1 MANNRTAISRF
12 RGSFEDLVG
21 SLPIT
26 EPLLSGRSPLDF
38 FYGLPYRP
46 SQPSLSPS
54 PQTAIGS
61 SLTGLPPSD
70 RESDYIEDGAVPVP
84 GRAPGVNPY
93 IVLPGRGTR
102 PGSRPG
108 AAPTVS
114 NQQARRTGPPQVPFP
129 GNRAIPPGRRPHVQ
143 RSPSP
148 FGSLA
153 SLHEKVP
160 FLPDEEEGRE
170 SFESTPGLPE
180 REPPSPPPSPPSEP
194 SLPSQPPPPSQAR
207 VVSRAREDG
216 TTSLKSSIFNLSN
229 TMIGAG
235 MMALPAAMNVL
246 GVVTGSVALIFVA
259 LLTYGSVMAMVRCT
273 VAAAGS
279 PSSAEE
285 PSRFQGSDMSNDAA
299 GAAGTGRDGNFRE
312 LGRKANASNGG
323 NFSSVGSR
331 SFSMRDEEKL
341 SYNHTV
347 ATALGSTGR
356 LVLQVSIVVN
366 NLGLMMVFL
375 DIIGDVL
382 VGSATGPGVLPLDQ
396 LHLSPDVARKSI
408 LAIVILLILP
418 LCLQDRLG
426 SMKVASKISVAL
438 AIAFVLLVLL
448 LSGGKIAAGAATMPP
463 LFATSGNALAV
474 FSVINVVTNAFIC
487 HFNAPLHSSTFS
499 PRPSVTPIY
508 REIRDRSLPRMRMVV
523 CCSVIITTL
532 VYLSYP
538 YILVVPFHSTIPPV
552 TPIYRELRDRSLPRM
567 RTVVRCSVI
576 ITTLVYLA
584 VGIFGLVLFG
594 PDVHTDVLY
603 DFDTSLDVVPGMSP
617 VIAAHAVALGQGV
630 KVGYAVSR
638 VLSLPLALFQ
648 LRLVVASLLSAC
660 LGRKGRGGRDEGRTM
675 SSGKPEAVN
684 GEAGFSSGQ
693 TKERTR
699 VNSLEYIQVDG
710 NEDGAEEVGE
720 EEEEGEERNGEE
732 MEGEEE
738 DREGEEEDTEGGE
751 EDTEGGEE
759 EEEDEEARLEELR
772 QAEEKATKRRR
783 FWRQVRFVLLTVFL
797 LVLAFCGAVLVPD
810 IWIVFQFM
818 GCTAAVII
826 GFVFPG
832 LVALRAKGGTVS
844 VSDTVVAWLLVLVGV
859 AVGTIGIVVNVVVLL
874 TSNGMH

>member
-1 MANNRTAISRF
+1 MS
-12 RGSFEDLVG
+12 
-21 SLPIT
+21 
-26 EPLLSGRSPLDF
+26 
-38 FYGLPYRP
+38 
-46 SQPSLSPS
+46 
-54 PQTAIGS
+54 
-61 SLTGLPPSD
+61 
-70 RESDYIEDGAVPVP
+70 
-84 GRAPGVNPY
+84 
-93 IVLPGRGTR
+93 
-102 PGSRPG
+102 
-108 AAPTVS
+108 
-114 NQQARRTGPPQVPFP
+114 
-129 GNRAIPPGRRPHVQ
+129 
-143 RSPSP
+143 
-148 FGSLA
+148 
-153 SLHEKVP
+153 
-160 FLPDEEEGRE
+160 
-170 SFESTPGLPE
+170 
-180 REPPSPPPSPPSEP
+180 
-194 SLPSQPPPPSQAR
+194 
-207 VVSRAREDG
+207 
-216 TTSLKSSIFNLSN
+216 
-229 TMIGAG
+229 
-235 MMALPAAMNVL
+235 LPAAMNVL
-246 GVVTGSVALIFVA
+246 GVVTGSAALIFVA

-273 VAAAGS
+273 VAAAAASS
-279 PSSAEE
+279 PSEE
-285 PSRFQGSDMSNDAA
+285 DPSRFRESDTAIDAA
-299 GAAGTGRDGNFRE
+299 GAAGRGRTGRNGDPRE
-312 LGRKANASNGG
+312 VGRKLNASNGG
-323 NFSSVGSR
+323 NFSSVGGR
-331 SFSMRDEEKL
+331 SFSMRDDEKL

-356 LVLQVSIVVN
+356 LVLQLSIVVN

-487 HFNAPLHSSTFS
+487 HFN
-499 PRPSVTPIY
+499 
-508 REIRDRSLPRMRMVV
+508 
-523 CCSVIITTL
+523 
-532 VYLSYP
+532 
-538 YILVVPFHSTIPPV
+538 V

-594 PDVHTDVLY
+594 SDVHTDVLY

-617 VIAAHAVALGQGV
+617 IIAAHAVALGQGV
-630 KVGYAVSR
+630 KIGYAISR
-638 VLSLPLALFQ
+638 VLSLPLVLFQ

-660 LGRKGRGGRDEGRTM
+660 LGRKGRGGRDEGRTTS
-675 SSGKPEAVN
+675 SSGKSAGVV
-684 GEAGFSSGQ
+684 EAGGSASGR

-710 NEDGAEEVGE
+710 NEDGTEEAGEEDVGE
-720 EEEEGEERNGEE
+720 EREGEET
-732 MEGEEE
+732 
-738 DREGEEEDTEGGE
+738 EGEEEDTEGE
-751 EDTEGGEE
+751 EE

-818 GCTAAVII
+818 GCTAAVMI

-832 LVALRAKGGTVS
+832 LVSLRAKGGTVS

-859 AVGTIGIVVNVVVLL
+859 AVGIIGIVVNVVVLL
-874 TSNGMH
+874 NDGMP

>member
-1 MANNRTAISRF
+1 MEPFLFLAELLESTPTLSSRE
-12 RGSFEDLVG
+12 GELDLGLGLV
-21 SLPIT
+21 
-26 EPLLSGRSPLDF
+26 LL
-38 FYGLPYRP
+38 RP
-46 SQPSLSPS
+46 S
-54 PQTAIGS
+54 
-61 SLTGLPPSD
+61 
-70 RESDYIEDGAVPVP
+70 
-84 GRAPGVNPY
+84 
-93 IVLPGRGTR
+93 
-102 PGSRPG
+102 
-108 AAPTVS
+108 
-114 NQQARRTGPPQVPFP
+114 
-129 GNRAIPPGRRPHVQ
+129 

-160 FLPDEEEGRE
+160 FLPDEEEGKE
-170 SFESTPGLPE
+170 SFESTHGLPE
-180 REPPSPPPSPPSEP
+180 REPPSLPPSPPSEP
-194 SLPSQPPPPSQAR
+194 PLPSQPPPPSLAR
-207 VVSRAREDG
+207 VVTRAREDG

-246 GVVTGSVALIFVA
+246 GVVTGSAALIFVA

-273 VAAAGS
+273 VAAAAAS
-279 PSSAEE
+279 PSSSED
-285 PSRFQGSDMSNDAA
+285 PSRFRESDTSNDAA
-299 GAAGTGRDGNFRE
+299 GAAGRGRDGNPRE

-323 NFSSVGSR
+323 NFSGVGSR

-356 LVLQVSIVVN
+356 LVLQLSIVVNNLGLMMVFLDIIGASEKVSFVVVN

-408 LAIVILLILP
+408 LSIVILLILP

-487 HFNAPLHSSTFS
+487 HFN
-499 PRPSVTPIY
+499 VTPLY
-508 REIRDRSLPRMRMVV
+508 RELRDRSLPCMRMR
-523 CCSVIITTL
+523 CSVIITTL
-532 VYLSYP
+532 VYLPWPNIYT
-538 YILVVPFHSTIPPV
+538 VPFHSIPPV

-594 PDVHTDVLY
+594 SDVHTDVLY

-630 KVGYAVSR
+630 KVGYAISR

-660 LGRKGRGGRDEGRTM
+660 LGRKGRGERDEGRTT
-675 SSGKPEAVN
+675 SNGKSEAVN

-710 NEDGAEEVGE
+710 NEDGAEEVGDE
-720 EEEEGEERNGEE
+720 EVGEERDGEETEEDEEEGEE
-732 MEGEEE
+732 
-738 DREGEEEDTEGGE
+738 
-751 EDTEGGEE
+751 GEE

-772 QAEEKATKRRR
+772 RAEEKATKRRR

-818 GCTAAVII
+818 GCTC
-826 GFVFPG
+826 
-832 LVALRAKGGTVS
+832 
-844 VSDTVVAWLLVLVGV
+844 
-859 AVGTIGIVVNVVVLL
+859 
-874 TSNGMH
+874 

>member
-1 MANNRTAISRF
+1 ML
-12 RGSFEDLVG
+12 GVQD
-21 SLPIT
+21 
-26 EPLLSGRSPLDF
+26 PLKS
-38 FYGLPYRP
+38 
-46 SQPSLSPS
+46 
-54 PQTAIGS
+54 
-61 SLTGLPPSD
+61 
-70 RESDYIEDGAVPVP
+70 
-84 GRAPGVNPY
+84 
-93 IVLPGRGTR
+93 
-102 PGSRPG
+102 
-108 AAPTVS
+108 
-114 NQQARRTGPPQVPFP
+114 PFP
-129 GNRAIPPGRRPHVQ
+129 AI
-143 RSPSP
+143 
-148 FGSLA
+148 
-153 SLHEKVP
+153 EP
-160 FLPDEEEGRE
+160 FLPVAGPMSSDLPPLSDLSRRFTKRFRFCLMRKKGE
-170 SFESTPGLPE
+170 SRST
-180 REPPSPPPSPPSEP
+180 
-194 SLPSQPPPPSQAR
+194 
-207 VVSRAREDG
+207 REDG

-259 LLTYGSVMAMVRCT
+259 FLTYGSVMAMVRCT

-279 PSSAEE
+279 PSSSED
-285 PSRFQGSDMSNDAA
+285 PSRFREYDTSNDAA
-299 GAAGTGRDGNFRE
+299 GAAGRGRTGRDGNFRE

-323 NFSSVGSR
+323 NFSGVGSR

-418 LCLQDRLG
+418 LCLQERLG

-487 HFNAPLHSSTFS
+487 HFNGEYDGLEFQ
-499 PRPSVTPIY
+499 
-508 REIRDRSLPRMRMVV
+508 
-523 CCSVIITTL
+523 
-532 VYLSYP
+532 
-538 YILVVPFHSTIPPV
+538 
-552 TPIYRELRDRSLPRM
+552 DRSLPRM

-603 DFDTSLDVVPGMSP
+603 NFEPLYPPTMHTDVHTDFWARALRLRRAHRLTPIYRELRGRSLPRMRTVVRCSVIITTLVYLAVGIFGLVLFGSDVHTDVLYDFDTSLDVVPGMSP

-630 KVGYAVSR
+630 KVGYAISR

-648 LRLVVASLLSAC
+648 LRLVVAALLSAC
-660 LGRKGRGGRDEGRTM
+660 LGRKGRGERDEGRTT
-675 SSGKPEAVN
+675 SNGKSEAVN

-710 NEDGAEEVGE
+710 NEDGAEEAGE
-720 EEEEGEERNGEE
+720 EEVG
-732 MEGEEE
+732 E
-738 DREGEEEDTEGGE
+738 DREGEETEGEE
-751 EDTEGGEE
+751 EDMEGEE

-772 QAEEKATKRRR
+772 RAEEKATKRRR

-859 AVGTIGIVVNVVVLL
+859 AVGIIGIVVNVVVLL
-874 TSNGMH
+874 TRDGMH

>member
-1 MANNRTAISRF
+1 MEPFLFLAELLESTPTLSSRE
-12 RGSFEDLVG
+12 GELDLGLGLV
-21 SLPIT
+21 
-26 EPLLSGRSPLDF
+26 LL
-38 FYGLPYRP
+38 RP
-46 SQPSLSPS
+46 S
-54 PQTAIGS
+54 
-61 SLTGLPPSD
+61 
-70 RESDYIEDGAVPVP
+70 
-84 GRAPGVNPY
+84 
-93 IVLPGRGTR
+93 
-102 PGSRPG
+102 
-108 AAPTVS
+108 
-114 NQQARRTGPPQVPFP
+114 
-129 GNRAIPPGRRPHVQ
+129 

-160 FLPDEEEGRE
+160 FLPDEEEGKE
-170 SFESTPGLPE
+170 SFESTHGLPE
-180 REPPSPPPSPPSEP
+180 REPPSLPPSPPSEP
-194 SLPSQPPPPSQAR
+194 PLPSQPPPPSLAR
-207 VVSRAREDG
+207 VVTRAREDG

-246 GVVTGSVALIFVA
+246 GVVTGSAALIFVA

-273 VAAAGS
+273 VAAAAAS
-279 PSSAEE
+279 PSSSED
-285 PSRFQGSDMSNDAA
+285 PSRFRESDTSMTPREQQEEAETAIPESWEEKQTLAMEGISAVLAA
-299 GAAGTGRDGNFRE
+299 AV
-312 LGRKANASNGG
+312 
-323 NFSSVGSR
+323 SVFGSR
-331 SFSMRDEEKL
+331 SFGMWDEEKL

-347 ATALGSTGR
+347 ATALGSAGR
-356 LVLQVSIVVN
+356 LVLQVSIVVNNLGLMMVFLDIIGASEKVSFVVVN

-408 LAIVILLILP
+408 LSIVILLILP

-487 HFNAPLHSSTFS
+487 HFN
-499 PRPSVTPIY
+499 VTPLY
-508 REIRDRSLPRMRMVV
+508 RELRDRSLPCMRMR
-523 CCSVIITTL
+523 CSVIITTL
-532 VYLSYP
+532 VYLPWPNIYT
-538 YILVVPFHSTIPPV
+538 VPFHSIPPV

-594 PDVHTDVLY
+594 SDVHTDVLY

-630 KVGYAVSR
+630 KVGVCDFQSAFAASGTVSAAAAEE
-638 VLSLPLALFQ
+638 V
-648 LRLVVASLLSAC
+648 
-660 LGRKGRGGRDEGRTM
+660 GD
-675 SSGKPEAVN
+675 
-684 GEAGFSSGQ
+684 
-693 TKERTR
+693 
-699 VNSLEYIQVDG
+699 
-710 NEDGAEEVGE
+710 EEVGE
-720 EEEEGEERNGEE
+720 ERDGEETEEDEEEGEE
-732 MEGEEE
+732 
-738 DREGEEEDTEGGE
+738 
-751 EDTEGGEE
+751 GEE

-772 QAEEKATKRRR
+772 RAEEKATKRRR

-826 GFVFPG
+826 GLFSPG
-832 LVALRAKGGTVS
+832 L
-844 VSDTVVAWLLVLVGV
+844 WL
-859 AVGTIGIVVNVVVLL
+859 
-874 TSNGMH
+874 